1 MFVLANLLAALAT
14 VLNVVFQTVLLI
26 VLVNAILSWVRPDP
40 YNPIVMFLDRV
51 SDVVC
56 SPIRRLIPTALGGI
70 DFAPF
75 IAMLILWFLQQFLV
89 GTLRDLAV
97 RL

>member
-1 MFVLANLLAALAT
+1 MFVFANLLTAIAA
-14 VLNVVFQTVLLI
+14 VLDVVLQTVLLI
-26 VLVNAILSWVRPDP
+26 VFVNAILSWVRPDP
-40 YNPIVMFLDRV
+40 YNPIVVFLERV

-56 SPIRRLIPTALGGI
+56 SPVRRLIPTALGGI

-75 IAMLILWFLQQFLV
+75 VAMLLLWFLRMFLV

>member
-1 MFVLANLLAALAT
+1 MFVFANLLTAIAA
-14 VLNVVFQTVLLI
+14 VLDVVLQTVLLI
-26 VLVNAILSWVRPDP
+26 VFVNAILSWVRPDP
-40 YNPIVMFLDRV
+40 HNPIVMFLDRV

-56 SPIRRLIPTALGGI
+56 SPIRKLIPTALGGI

-75 IAMLILWFLQQFLV
+75 LAMLILWFLRMFLV
-89 GTLRDLAV
+89 GTMRDLAV

>member
-1 MFVLANLLAALAT
+1 MFVFANLLTAIAAVMDV
-14 VLNVVFQTVLLI
+14 VLQTVLLI
-26 VLVNAILSWVRPDP
+26 VFVNAILSWVRPDP
-40 YNPIVMFLDRV
+40 YNPIVIFLERV

-75 IAMLILWFLQQFLV
+75 LAMLLLWFLKMFLV

>member
-1 MFVLANLLAALAT
+1 MFVFANLLTAVAAVT
-14 VLNVVFQTVLLI
+14 DVVLQTVLLI
-26 VLVNAILSWVRPDP
+26 VFVNAILSWVRPDP

-56 SPIRRLIPTALGGI
+56 SPIRKLIPTALGGI

-75 IAMLILWFLQQFLV
+75 LAMLILWFLRMFLV
-89 GTLRDLAV
+89 GTMRDLAV